1 MLNVLFVG
9 IAMMIG
15 TTAVSAQ
22 ETVKKTAQERADANT
37 KNMTKSL
44 LLTPDQVLKVAE
56 LNLEVANKNEAIRN
70 DVNITPE
77 RKKEFTRGN
86 LDGRKSQLKLILTP
100 EQFKKLEENEA
111 KRKANIS
118 AKKAKKQKT
127 INPSIE
133 VMEEL

>member
-1 MLNVLFVG
+1 
-9 IAMMIG
+9 
-15 TTAVSAQ
+15 
-22 ETVKKTAQERADANT
+22 
-37 KNMTKSL
+37 MTKSL